1 MSCYF
6 FKITFKTTSASTLPS
21 YYFAKDVKMANNV
34 VDIEDCRKVVAA
46 YFLVKKKTFSIGNP
60 PIFNDIYKKKI
71 ELRYLSPDQ
80 SLF

>member
-1 MSCYF
+1 
-6 FKITFKTTSASTLPS
+6 
-21 YYFAKDVKMANNV
+21 MANNV
-34 VDIEDCRKVVAA
+34 VDIEDCRKVVAS

-71 ELRYLSPDQ
+71 ELRYLSPHQ